1 MMNHNLSSVKILDVR
16 VDRVTMQDTLNF
28 VMSSI
33 SDGSYHQIVT
43 VNPEFVMKAQKNT
56 LFRNI
61 LNEAELSLPD
71 GIGIVLASKLLGKQV
86 PERVTGVDTVERI
99 SELAR
104 NNGWR
109 IFFLG
114 AANGVAEQAA
124 NILRSKYPGIQIV
137 GTFSGSPRIEDEE
150 DICSRIIDAKPHI
163 LLVAYGAPNQDI
175 WIARNQKKMQ
185 VPIAIG
191 IGGTFDFIAG
201 VSPRAPLL
209 MQKAGMEWLY
219 RLIREPWRWKRML
232 ALPNFA
238 ALVIYT
244 RIFKHIQN

>member
-1 MMNHNLSSVKILDVR
+1 MNHNFTSVKILDVR
-16 VDRVTMQDTLNF
+16 VDRVTMKDTLNF
-28 VMSSI
+28 VKSAI
-33 SDGSYHQIVT
+33 SDGGYHQIVT
-43 VNPEFVMKAQKNT
+43 VNPEFVMKAQKNI

-61 LNEAELSLPD
+61 LNEAKLSLPD
-71 GIGIVLASKLLGKQV
+71 GIGIVLASKLLGKQI

-104 NNGWR
+104 DNDWR

-114 AANGVAEQAA
+114 AADGVAEQAA
-124 NILRSKYPGIQIV
+124 NILRTKYPGIKIV
-137 GTFSGSPRIEDEE
+137 GTFSGSPRIEDED
-150 DICSRIIDAKPHI
+150 DICSKITDAKPHI

-175 WIARNQKKMQ
+175 WIARNQKKLQ

-209 MQKAGMEWLY
+209 MQKVGMEWLY

-232 ALPNFA
+232 ALPHFA
-238 ALVIYT
+238 ALVLYT
-244 RIFKHIQN
+244 RIFRHNHN